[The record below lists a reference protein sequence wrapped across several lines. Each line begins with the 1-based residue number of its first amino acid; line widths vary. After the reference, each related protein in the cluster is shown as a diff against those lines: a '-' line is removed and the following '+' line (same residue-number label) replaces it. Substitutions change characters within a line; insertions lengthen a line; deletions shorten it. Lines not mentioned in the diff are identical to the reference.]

1 MKVRS
6 MLLTLVVCS
15 VAFVMSSAQNPQM
28 GTSKLNEAK
37 SKVPAGMM
45 KNTTVTYAEEGDS
58 VKVTTDG
65 TSADGKPMQTE
76 WTGKF
81 DGKDYPLTGDRSS
94 DARSYTRVND
104 HTLTLENKKDGKVT
118 TEGKIVISKDGK
130 SRTLTTSG
138 KN

>member
-28 GTSKLNEAK
+28 GTWKLNEAK
-37 SKVPAGMM
+37 SKIPAGMM
-45 KNTTVTYAEEGDS
+45 KNTTVTYVEEGDS

-65 TSADGKPMQTE
+65 TGPDGSAVHTE

-81 DGKDYPLTGDRSS
+81 DGKDSPLPGDPTADS
-94 DARSYTRVND
+94 RSYPTGND
-104 HTLTLENKKDGKVT
+104 RPFTLYHKKDGT
-118 TEGKIVISKDGK
+118 
-130 SRTLTTSG
+130 
-138 KN
+138 